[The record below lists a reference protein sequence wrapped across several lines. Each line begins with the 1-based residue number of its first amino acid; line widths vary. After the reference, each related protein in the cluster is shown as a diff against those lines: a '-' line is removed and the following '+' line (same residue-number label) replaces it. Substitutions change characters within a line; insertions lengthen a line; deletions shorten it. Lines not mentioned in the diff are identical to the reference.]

1 MSAVSS
7 LAERI
12 EAEFSAADQREKQFL
27 AQQAEEY
34 QDRHRRLKLFDQTLK
49 QLPDV
54 WRPPLEQLAK
64 KFGERVNVE
73 PKIEPGRRSATFNFQ
88 SELAR
93 ISLRFSV
100 APDPEVRKLVVSY
113 DLDILPIL
121 MKFEKH
127 SEIEFPLEAVDKAAL
142 AQWFDD
148 RIVDFV
154 KTYLALHENQYYL
167 KDHMV
172 EDPVAKVQFPKYAA
186 GATLERDGKTYYFL
200 NESTC
205 REFQEQQ
212 RASDVQEKT

>member
-1 MSAVSS
+1 MSTDRS

-12 EAEFSAADQREKQFL
+12 EAEFAAADHREKQFL
-27 AQQAEEY
+27 AQQAQEY
-34 QDRHRRLKLFDQTLK
+34 QERHRRLELFDQTLK
-49 QLPDV
+49 QLPDI
-54 WRPPLEQLAK
+54 WRPPLQELAK
-64 KFGERVNVE
+64 KFGERVKVE

-93 ISLRFSV
+93 INLCFSV
-100 APDPEVRKLVVSY
+100 APDPDVRKLIVSY

-142 AQWFDD
+142 ARWFDD
-148 RIVDFV
+148 RIIDFV

-172 EDPVAKVQFPKYAA
+172 EDPVAKVLLPKYAA

-200 NESTC
+200 NETTC
-205 REFQEQQ
+205 REFQQQ
-212 RASDVQEKT
+212 QASDVQEKT